1 MKIYIEHKI
10 NSEADLP
17 KKVGDY
23 LVKLNN
29 GSARLLHFPFDGD
42 VGYNIFKSN
51 WIEDVNY
58 WLEPVEISDGAEEIL
73 TKIALSHE
81 RKYASFPALI
91 ENESSVDV
99 YEMIIT
105 AMQEFATIQVSK
117 DRAEHLLLEVKTQ
130 PTDQEI
136 KEWAL
141 NYIKSALLELL
152 PNDGDCMAMDE
163 SKIKGF
169 YQCLVQGAKAA
180 LSGEIK
186 KKCQE

>member
-1 MKIYIEHKI
+1 MKIYIEHRI
-10 NSEADLP
+10 ESADDLP
-17 KKVGDY
+17 KEKGSYMFSDY
-23 LVKLNN
+23 H
-29 GSARLLHFPFDGD
+29 SFDPD
-42 VGYNIFKSN
+42 DEHNVMDYQYY
-51 WIEDVNY
+51 EH

-130 PTDQEI
+130 PTDKDIE
-136 KEWAL
+136 EWAL
-141 NYIKSALLELL
+141 NYIRSLLLELL
-152 PNDGDCMAMDE
+152 PNDGDYMEMDE

-180 LSGEIK
+180 LNGEIK
-186 KKCQE
+186 KKAK